1 MISAKWPVVLAFI
14 WMPLSGAHAEIYKW
28 VDQAGET
35 HYSGQ
40 EPGSDVQFQSISVN
54 KSPPAATR
62 ESVSDRLEASNKSRD
77 EAKKAADE
85 AAIVASDTAK
95 KQRSCEQAK
104 IRTISL
110 QNPRINKVDEDGTR
124 TRMPEEW
131 RQEELAKSTSAV
143 SKYCG

>member
-1 MISAKWPVVLAFI
+1 MISAKWPVVLAFT

-62 ESVSDRLEASNKSRD
+62 VSVSDRLEASNKSRD

-104 IRTISL
+104 IRTTSL

-131 RQEELAKSTSAV
+131 RQKELAKSTSAI